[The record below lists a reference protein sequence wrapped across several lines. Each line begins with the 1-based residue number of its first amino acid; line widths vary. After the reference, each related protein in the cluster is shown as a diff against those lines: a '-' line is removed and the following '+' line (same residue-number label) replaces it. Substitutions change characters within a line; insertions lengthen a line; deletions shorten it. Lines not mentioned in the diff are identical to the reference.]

1 LDSLIYFLYWGKAM
15 AGFYRTN
22 LGRVALQQRNI
33 VLNAKQRRLLLLI
46 DHEDF
51 QNLNGEFK
59 KRIASPELI
68 QQLIDL
74 ELIAP
79 IAPTETSTNEE
90 IILKTSAI
98 NKIEENQKES
108 VDSSILHSPHLVG
121 EIQLSEQKTLDQPST
136 TYFQPLIPSQTLSF
150 EEIQQLMIK
159 TLSSYCGLMTK
170 PLVQKIEKATTIQ
183 ELKLCQVQWITS
195 LQESRIPPQE
205 LARALRTINYSIQ
218 LLSQSI

>member
-1 LDSLIYFLYWGKAM
+1 M

-68 QQLIDL
+68 QQLVDL

-79 IAPTETSTNEE
+79 TVSTETLTDEE
-90 IILKTSAI
+90 IILKTSPI
-98 NKIEENQKES
+98 NKVEENQKES
-108 VDSSILHSPHLVG
+108 IGSSIAHSPNLVG
-121 EIQLSEQKTLDQPST
+121 EIQLSEQKNLDQACA
-136 TYFQPLIPSQTLSF
+136 TYFQPVMSSKALSF
-150 EEIQQLMIK
+150 EEIQLLMMK

-170 PLVQKIEKATTIQ
+170 PLVQKTEKATTIQ
-183 ELKLCQVQWITS
+183 ELKLCQMQWITS

-205 LARALRTINYSIQ
+205 LASALHTINYSIQ
-218 LLSQSI
+218 LLQESI

>member
-1 LDSLIYFLYWGKAM
+1 M

-79 IAPTETSTNEE
+79 AASTETLTDEE
-90 IILKTSAI
+90 IILKTSPI
-98 NKIEENQKES
+98 NKVEENQKES
-108 VDSSILHSPHLVG
+108 VGSSIAHSPNHVG
-121 EIQLSEQKTLDQPST
+121 EIQLSEQKTLDQSST
-136 TYFQPLIPSQTLSF
+136 TYFQPVISSKALSF
-150 EEIQQLMIK
+150 EEIQLLMMK

-183 ELKLCQVQWITS
+183 ELKLCQMQWITS

-205 LARALRTINYSIQ
+205 LASALHTINYSIQ
-218 LLSQSI
+218 LLQESI

>member
-1 LDSLIYFLYWGKAM
+1 M

-46 DHEDF
+46 DHEEF

-68 QQLIDL
+68 QQLVDL

-79 IAPTETSTNEE
+79 AASTETSTDEE
-90 IILKTSAI
+90 IILKTSPLN
-98 NKIEENQKES
+98 NKVEENQKKT
-108 VDSSILHSPHLVG
+108 VVSSIAHSSNHVG
-121 EIQLSEQKTLDQPST
+121 EIQLSEQKTLDQSST
-136 TYFQPLIPSQTLSF
+136 TYFQPVISSKALSF
-150 EEIQQLMIK
+150 EEIQLLMMK

-170 PLVQKIEKATTIQ
+170 PLVQKIEKSTTIQ
-183 ELKLCQVQWITS
+183 ELKLCQMQWITN

-205 LARALRTINYSIQ
+205 LATALRTINYSIQ
-218 LLSQSI
+218 LIQESI

>member
-1 LDSLIYFLYWGKAM
+1 M

-74 ELIAP
+74 ELIALTVS
-79 IAPTETSTNEE
+79 TETSTDEE
-90 IILKTSAI
+90 IILKTSSI
-98 NKIEENQKES
+98 NNKVEENQKES
-108 VDSSILHSPHLVG
+108 VGSSIQHSPNLVG
-121 EIQLSEQKTLDQPST
+121 EIQLSEQKNLDQSNT
-136 TYFQPLIPSQTLSF
+136 IYFQPVISSEALSF
-150 EEIQQLMIK
+150 EEIQLLMMK

-170 PLVQKIEKATTIQ
+170 PLVQKIEETKTIQ
-183 ELKLCQVQWITS
+183 ELKLCQMQWITN

-205 LARALRTINYSIQ
+205 LVKALHTINYSIQ
-218 LLSQSI
+218 LL

>member
-1 LDSLIYFLYWGKAM
+1 M

-68 QQLIDL
+68 QQLLDL

-79 IAPTETSTNEE
+79 AASTETLTDEE
-90 IILKTSAI
+90 IILKTTPL
-98 NKIEENQKES
+98 NKKVEENQKES
-108 VDSSILHSPHLVG
+108 IVSSIPYSPHLVG
-121 EIQLSEQKTLDQPST
+121 EIQFSEQKL
-136 TYFQPLIPSQTLSF
+136 
-150 EEIQQLMIK
+150 
-159 TLSSYCGLMTK
+159 
-170 PLVQKIEKATTIQ
+170 
-183 ELKLCQVQWITS
+183 
-195 LQESRIPPQE
+195 
-205 LARALRTINYSIQ
+205 
-218 LLSQSI
+218 

>member
-1 LDSLIYFLYWGKAM
+1 M

-79 IAPTETSTNEE
+79 IASTETSANEE

-98 NKIEENQKES
+98 NKVEENQKES

-121 EIQLSEQKTLDQPST
+121 EIQLSEQKTLDQSST
-136 TYFQPLIPSQTLSF
+136 TYFQTVISSEALSF

-170 PLVQKIEKATTIQ
+170 PLVQKIEKTATIQ

-205 LARALRTINYSIQ
+205 LARSLRTINYSIQ

>member
-1 LDSLIYFLYWGKAM
+1 M

-79 IAPTETSTNEE
+79 IASTETSTNEE

-98 NKIEENQKES
+98 NKVEENQKES

-136 TYFQPLIPSQTLSF
+136 TYFQPVISSEALSF
-150 EEIQQLMIK
+150 EEIQLLMMK
-159 TLSSYCGLMTK
+159 TLSNYCGLMTK
-170 PLVQKIEKATTIQ
+170 PLIQKIEKATTIQ

-205 LARALRTINYSIQ
+205 LARALRTINYSIK

>member
-1 LDSLIYFLYWGKAM
+1 M

-79 IAPTETSTNEE
+79 IASTNTSTNEE

-98 NKIEENQKES
+98 NKVEENQKES
-108 VDSSILHSPHLVG
+108 VDSSIPHSPHLVG
-121 EIQLSEQKTLDQPST
+121 EIQLSEQKTLDQSST
-136 TYFQPLIPSQTLSF
+136 TYFQPVISSEALSF

-170 PLVQKIEKATTIQ
+170 PLVQKIEKTATIQ
-183 ELKLCQVQWITS
+183 ELKLYQVQWITS

>member
-1 LDSLIYFLYWGKAM
+1 M

-74 ELIAP
+74 KLIAP
-79 IAPTETSTNEE
+79 IASTKPATNEE

-98 NKIEENQKES
+98 NKVEENQKES
-108 VDSSILHSPHLVG
+108 VDSSIPHSPHLVG

-136 TYFQPLIPSQTLSF
+136 TYFQPVISSEALSF
-150 EEIQQLMIK
+150 EEIQLLMMK
-159 TLSSYCGLMTK
+159 TLSNYCGLMTK
-170 PLVQKIEKATTIQ
+170 PLIQKIEKATTIQ

>member
-1 LDSLIYFLYWGKAM
+1 M

-68 QQLIDL
+68 QQLIEL
-74 ELIAP
+74 QLIAP
-79 IAPTETSTNEE
+79 IASTETSIGKE
-90 IILKTSAI
+90 IIFKTLAI
-98 NKIEENQKES
+98 NKVEENQKES
-108 VDSSILHSPHLVG
+108 VFSPIPHSQHLVE
-121 EIQLSEQKTLDQPST
+121 EIQLSEQKTLDQSST
-136 TYFQPLIPSQTLSF
+136 TYFQPVISSEALSF

-159 TLSSYCGLMTK
+159 TLADHCGLMTK
-170 PLVQKIEKATTIQ
+170 PLILKIEKITTIQ
-183 ELKLCQVQWITS
+183 ELKICQVQWITS
-195 LQESRIPPQE
+195 LQESRISPQE
-205 LARALRTINYSIQ
+205 LARSLHTINYSIQ

>member
-1 LDSLIYFLYWGKAM
+1 M

-68 QQLIDL
+68 QQLVDL

-79 IAPTETSTNEE
+79 AASTETLTDEE
-90 IILKTSAI
+90 IILKTSQI
-98 NKIEENQKES
+98 NKVEENQKES
-108 VDSSILHSPHLVG
+108 IGSSIAHSPNLVG
-121 EIQLSEQKTLDQPST
+121 EIQLSEQKNFRSVQYYIFST
-136 TYFQPLIPSQTLSF
+136 SNIF
-150 EEIQQLMIK
+150 
-159 TLSSYCGLMTK
+159 
-170 PLVQKIEKATTIQ
+170 
-183 ELKLCQVQWITS
+183 
-195 LQESRIPPQE
+195 
-205 LARALRTINYSIQ
+205 
-218 LLSQSI
+218 

>member
-1 LDSLIYFLYWGKAM
+1 M

-68 QQLIDL
+68 QQLVDL

-79 IAPTETSTNEE
+79 TASTETSTDKE
-90 IILKTSAI
+90 IILKTSPLN
-98 NKIEENQKES
+98 NKVEENQKES
-108 VDSSILHSPHLVG
+108 VGSSIAHSPNLVG
-121 EIQLSEQKTLDQPST
+121 EIQPSEQKTLDQSCT
-136 TYFQPLIPSQTLSF
+136 TYFQPIIPSKALSF
-150 EEIQQLMIK
+150 EEIQLLMMK

-183 ELKLCQVQWITS
+183 ELKLCQIQWITS

-205 LARALRTINYSIQ
+205 LASALHTINYSIQ
-218 LLSQSI
+218 LIQESI

>member
-1 LDSLIYFLYWGKAM
+1 M

-79 IAPTETSTNEE
+79 TVSTETLTDEE
-90 IILKTSAI
+90 IILKTSPI
-98 NKIEENQKES
+98 NKVEENQKES
-108 VDSSILHSPHLVG
+108 VSSSLAHSPNLVG
-121 EIQLSEQKTLDQPST
+121 EIQLSEQKNLDQACATS
-136 TYFQPLIPSQTLSF
+136 FQSVIPSQILSF

-159 TLSSYCGLMTK
+159 TLSSYCGLITK
-170 PLVQKIEKATTIQ
+170 PLVQKIEKTTTIQ
-183 ELKLCQVQWITS
+183 ELKLCQMQWITN
-195 LQESRIPPQE
+195 LQESRIPSQE
-205 LARALRTINYSIQ
+205 LASALHTINYSIQ
-218 LLSQSI
+218 LLQESI

>member
-1 LDSLIYFLYWGKAM
+1 M

-79 IAPTETSTNEE
+79 IASTETSTNEE

-98 NKIEENQKES
+98 NKVEENQKES

-183 ELKLCQVQWITS
+183 ELKLCQMQWITS

>member
-1 LDSLIYFLYWGKAM
+1 M

-68 QQLIDL
+68 QQLVDL

-79 IAPTETSTNEE
+79 TVSTETLTDEE
-90 IILKTSAI
+90 IILKTSPI
-98 NKIEENQKES
+98 SKVEENQKES
-108 VDSSILHSPHLVG
+108 IGSSIAHSPNLVG
-121 EIQLSEQKTLDQPST
+121 EIQLSEQKNLDQACA
-136 TYFQPLIPSQTLSF
+136 TYFQPVMSSKALSF
-150 EEIQQLMIK
+150 EEIQLLMMK

-170 PLVQKIEKATTIQ
+170 PLVQKTEKATTIQ
-183 ELKLCQVQWITS
+183 ELKLCQMQWITS

-205 LARALRTINYSIQ
+205 LASALHTINYSIQ
-218 LLSQSI
+218 LLQESI

>member
-1 LDSLIYFLYWGKAM
+1 M

-68 QQLIDL
+68 QQLVDL

-79 IAPTETSTNEE
+79 TFSTETLTDEE
-90 IILKTSAI
+90 IILKTSPI
-98 NKIEENQKES
+98 NKVEENQKES
-108 VDSSILHSPHLVG
+108 VSTSIAHSPNLVG
-121 EIQLSEQKTLDQPST
+121 EIQLSEQKTLDQCST
-136 TYFQPLIPSQTLSF
+136 TYFQPVISSKALSF
-150 EEIQQLMIK
+150 EEIQLLMMK
-159 TLSSYCGLMTK
+159 TLSSSCGLMTK
-170 PLVQKIEKATTIQ
+170 PLVQKIEKAITIQ
-183 ELKLCQVQWITS
+183 ELKLCQMQWITS

-205 LARALRTINYSIQ
+205 LASALHTINYSIQ
-218 LLSQSI
+218 LLQESI

>member
-1 LDSLIYFLYWGKAM
+1 M

-79 IAPTETSTNEE
+79 TASTKTLTDEE
-90 IILKTSAI
+90 IILKTSSI
-98 NKIEENQKES
+98 NKVEENQKES
-108 VDSSILHSPHLVG
+108 VGSSIAHSPNIIG
-121 EIQLSEQKTLDQPST
+121 EIQLSEQKTLDQSST
-136 TYFQPLIPSQTLSF
+136 TYFQPAMSSKALSF
-150 EEIQQLMIK
+150 EEIQLLMMK

-183 ELKLCQVQWITS
+183 ELKLCQMQWITS
-195 LQESRIPPQE
+195 LQESRIPSQE
-205 LARALRTINYSIQ
+205 LASALHTINYSIQ
-218 LLSQSI
+218 LIQENI

>member
-1 LDSLIYFLYWGKAM
+1 M

-22 LGRVALQQRNI
+22 LGKVALQQRNI

-79 IAPTETSTNEE
+79 TASTKTLTDEE
-90 IILKTSAI
+90 IILKTSSI
-98 NKIEENQKES
+98 NKVEENQKES
-108 VDSSILHSPHLVG
+108 VGSSIAHSPNIVG
-121 EIQLSEQKTLDQPST
+121 EIQLSEQKTLDQSST
-136 TYFQPLIPSQTLSF
+136 TYFQPIIPSKALSF
-150 EEIQQLMIK
+150 EEIQLLMMK

-183 ELKLCQVQWITS
+183 ELKLCQIQWITS

-205 LARALRTINYSIQ
+205 LASALHTINYSIQ
-218 LLSQSI
+218 LIQENI

>member
-1 LDSLIYFLYWGKAM
+1 M

-33 VLNAKQRRLLLLI
+33 ILNAKQRRLLLLI

-74 ELIAP
+74 ELIAR
-79 IAPTETSTNEE
+79 IASTETSANEE

-98 NKIEENQKES
+98 NKVEENQKES
-108 VDSSILHSPHLVG
+108 VVSSIPHSAHLVG
-121 EIQLSEQKTLDQPST
+121 EIQLSEQKTLDQSST
-136 TYFQPLIPSQTLSF
+136 TYFQPVISSEALSF
-150 EEIQQLMIK
+150 EDIQQLMIK

>member
-1 LDSLIYFLYWGKAM
+1 M

-74 ELIAP
+74 KLIAP
-79 IAPTETSTNEE
+79 IASTKPATNEE

-98 NKIEENQKES
+98 NKVEENQKES
-108 VDSSILHSPHLVG
+108 VDSSIPHSPHLVG
-121 EIQLSEQKTLDQPST
+121 EIQLSEQKALDQPST
-136 TYFQPLIPSQTLSF
+136 TYFQPVISSEPLSF
-150 EEIQQLMIK
+150 EEIQLLMMK
-159 TLSSYCGLMTK
+159 TLSNYCGLMTK
-170 PLVQKIEKATTIQ
+170 PLIQKIEKATTIQ

>member
-1 LDSLIYFLYWGKAM
+1 M

-33 VLNAKQRRLLLLI
+33 TLNAKQRRLLLLI

-79 IAPTETSTNEE
+79 TVSTEMLTDEE
-90 IILKTSAI
+90 IILKTSLI
-98 NKIEENQKES
+98 NKVKENQKES
-108 VDSSILHSPHLVG
+108 IGSSIAHSSNLVG
-121 EIQLSEQKTLDQPST
+121 EIQLSEQKTLDQSST
-136 TYFQPLIPSQTLSF
+136 TSFQPVISSKSLSF
-150 EEIQQLMIK
+150 EEIQLLMIK

-170 PLVQKIEKATTIQ
+170 PLVQKIEKTTTIQ
-183 ELKLCQVQWITS
+183 ELKLCQMQWITS

-205 LARALRTINYSIQ
+205 LASALHTINYSIQ
-218 LLSQSI
+218 LLQESI

>member
-1 LDSLIYFLYWGKAM
+1 M

-79 IAPTETSTNEE
+79 IASTETSTNEE

-98 NKIEENQKES
+98 NKVEENQKES

-121 EIQLSEQKTLDQPST
+121 ETQLSEQKTLDQPST

>member
-1 LDSLIYFLYWGKAM
+1 M

-79 IAPTETSTNEE
+79 IASTNTSTNEE

-98 NKIEENQKES
+98 NKVEENQKES
-108 VDSSILHSPHLVG
+108 VDSSIPHSPHLVG
-121 EIQLSEQKTLDQPST
+121 EIQLSEQKTLDQSST
-136 TYFQPLIPSQTLSF
+136 TYFQPVISSEALSF

-170 PLVQKIEKATTIQ
+170 PLVQKIEKTATIQ
-183 ELKLCQVQWITS
+183 ELKLYQVQWITN

-205 LARALRTINYSIQ
+205 LASALRTINYSIQ

>member
-1 LDSLIYFLYWGKAM
+1 M

-68 QQLIDL
+68 QQLVDL

-79 IAPTETSTNEE
+79 AASTETLTDEE
-90 IILKTSAI
+90 IILKTSQI
-98 NKIEENQKES
+98 NKVEENQKES
-108 VDSSILHSPHLVG
+108 IGSSIAHSPNLVG
-121 EIQLSEQKTLDQPST
+121 EIQLSEQKTLDQSST
-136 TYFQPLIPSQTLSF
+136 TYFQPVISSKALSF
-150 EEIQQLMIK
+150 EEIQLLMMK

-170 PLVQKIEKATTIQ
+170 PLVQRIEKTTTIQ
-183 ELKLCQVQWITS
+183 ELKLYQIHWITN

-205 LARALRTINYSIQ
+205 LASALRTINYSIQ
-218 LLSQSI
+218 LLQESI

>member
-1 LDSLIYFLYWGKAM
+1 M

-68 QQLIDL
+68 QQLVDL
-74 ELIAP
+74 ELIAST
-79 IAPTETSTNEE
+79 ASTETLTDEE
-90 IILKTSAI
+90 IILKTSLI
-98 NKIEENQKES
+98 NKVEENQKES
-108 VDSSILHSPHLVG
+108 VGSSIAHSSNLVG
-121 EIQLSEQKTLDQPST
+121 EIQLSEQKTLDQSST
-136 TYFQPLIPSQTLSF
+136 TYFQPVISSKALSF
-150 EEIQQLMIK
+150 EEIQLLMIK

-183 ELKLCQVQWITS
+183 ELKLCQMQWITS

-205 LARALRTINYSIQ
+205 LASALHTINYSIQ
-218 LLSQSI
+218 LLQESI

>member
-1 LDSLIYFLYWGKAM
+1 M

-68 QQLIDL
+68 QQLVDL

-79 IAPTETSTNEE
+79 AASTETLTDEE
-90 IILKTSAI
+90 IILKTSQI
-98 NKIEENQKES
+98 NKVEENQKES
-108 VDSSILHSPHLVG
+108 ICSSIAHSPNLVG
-121 EIQLSEQKTLDQPST
+121 EIQLSEQKTLDQSST
-136 TYFQPLIPSQTLSF
+136 TYFQPVISSKALSF
-150 EEIQQLMIK
+150 EEIQLLMMK

-170 PLVQKIEKATTIQ
+170 PLVQRIEKTTTIQ
-183 ELKLCQVQWITS
+183 ELKLYQIHWITN

-205 LARALRTINYSIQ
+205 LASALRTINYSIQ
-218 LLSQSI
+218 LLQESI

>member
-1 LDSLIYFLYWGKAM
+1 M

-79 IAPTETSTNEE
+79 IASTETSTDEE
-90 IILKTSAI
+90 IILKTSPI
-98 NKIEENQKES
+98 NNKAEENQKES
-108 VDSSILHSPHLVG
+108 ISNSITHSPNLVG
-121 EIQLSEQKTLDQPST
+121 EIQLSEQKNLDQAYA
-136 TYFQPLIPSQTLSF
+136 TYSQPVISSEALSF
-150 EEIQQLMIK
+150 EEIQLLMMK

-170 PLVQKIEKATTIQ
+170 PLVQKIEKTTTIQ
-183 ELKLCQVQWITS
+183 ELKLCQMQWITN

-205 LARALRTINYSIQ
+205 IASALHTINYSIQ
-218 LLSQSI
+218 LLQESI

>member
-1 LDSLIYFLYWGKAM
+1 M

-22 LGRVALQQRNI
+22 LGRLALQQRNI

-79 IAPTETSTNEE
+79 IASTETSTNEE

-98 NKIEENQKES
+98 NKVEENQKES